1 MNEMVVGELIVAGV
15 LFDLDGT
22 LVDSTGSVNRNWT
35 LMCETM
41 GWPVADVI
49 GRFHGM
55 PASGA
60 LRVIDPTLS
69 DARIAELNAVLI
81 AGETADTDGVV
92 PLPGV
97 VELLA
102 SLPADRWAVVT
113 SCPPALAAAR
123 LGAAGI
129 AMPARIITSAEVTRG
144 KPDPEPFRL
153 GAGLLGL
160 DPARCLAVE
169 DAPAGVTSAL
179 AAGCQVLAVR
189 TTHPD
194 LAPDGVRAA
203 VRDLS
208 GVHVIRTAEGLR
220 VSW

>member
-1 MNEMVVGELIVAGV
+1 MSELVVAGV

-35 LMCETM
+35 LMCESM
-41 GWPVADVI
+41 GWPVAEVI

-97 VELLA
+97 VDLLA
-102 SLPADRWAVVT
+102 GLPADRWAIVT
-113 SCPPALAAAR
+113 SCPPGLAAAR
-123 LGAAGI
+123 LGAAGLP
-129 AMPARIITSAEVTRG
+129 MPDRIITSADVTRG

-153 GAGLLGL
+153 GAGLLEL

-169 DAPAGVTSAL
+169 DAPAGVASAL
-179 AAGCQVLAVR
+179 AAGCQVMAVR
-189 TTHPD
+189 TSHPG
-194 LAPDGVRAA
+194 LVVEGVRAA
-203 VRDLS
+203 VPDLA
-208 GVHVIRTAEGLR
+208 GVRIAVEADGLH